1 MESGRQDSNLEKE
14 NLGEGRSPREAI
26 PNGGRAQDS
35 LLGRQAGRGQAADT
49 EPGDEGLILARLLVS
64 SVASGKPF
72 DRFTLKMRI
81 KNICFI

>member
-1 MESGRQDSNLEKE
+1 MVVVLRTASWE
-14 NLGEGRSPREAI
+14 
-26 PNGGRAQDS
+26 
-35 LLGRQAGRGQAADT
+35 GRQAEARKAVDT

-72 DRFTLKMRI
+72 NHFTLKMRI